1 MPTAPAAHQRGH
13 HPARAW
19 ITTAQTQTYIVTAT
33 DPLGNA
39 WAANPA
45 PGEWDLDGVAGAF
58 DGACLHPSF
67 RRRWA
72 RALLGQRRRRQLAEL
87 MVTEITGP
95 GPFVVWDKG
104 TFAFYLCAAPMYPQ
118 TGLPFAGSGSYD
130 TGGRV
135 VDAAVARR
143 SSTDVTVSVSVVW
156 YLRGNR
162 LLKSY
167 SYTSIDGAAPSTW
180 TYASDNTFA
189 PTGTQT
195 GFRWTLV
202 GSRRPARSSIQHR
215 RNRPRLSPIPPG
227 GMSGEGRARQAVVT
241 AAAAL
246 GRGRHAARCLASVVS
261 SVPAALAHRR
271 LYKSTP
277 HHRGHLAHRLP
288 IYLPSSAPNRPQPGD
303 SAAGTDYE
311 SSSAGNVSW
320 VANTNAVRAW
330 WRLYIRQEDMHMRR
344 GFTLIE
350 LLVVIAIIAILA
362 AILFPVFA

>member
-1 MPTAPAAHQRGH
+1 
-13 HPARAW
+13 
-19 ITTAQTQTYIVTAT
+19 
-33 DPLGNA
+33 
-39 WAANPA
+39 
-45 PGEWDLDGVAGAF
+45 
-58 DGACLHPSF
+58 
-67 RRRWA
+67 
-72 RALLGQRRRRQLAEL
+72 

-195 GFRWTLV
+195 GFRGHCGPAGWV
-202 GSRRPARSSIQHR
+202 PRRPGARSEHSVLRSEQTFAS
-215 RNRPRLSPIPPG
+215 PPYRL
-227 GMSGEGRARQAVVT
+227 
-241 AAAAL
+241 
-246 GRGRHAARCLASVVS
+246 
-261 SVPAALAHRR
+261 
-271 LYKSTP
+271 
-277 HHRGHLAHRLP
+277 
-288 IYLPSSAPNRPQPGD
+288 
-303 SAAGTDYE
+303 AG
-311 SSSAGNVSW
+311 
-320 VANTNAVRAW
+320 
-330 WRLYIRQEDMHMRR
+330 
-344 GFTLIE
+344 
-350 LLVVIAIIAILA
+350 
-362 AILFPVFA
+362 